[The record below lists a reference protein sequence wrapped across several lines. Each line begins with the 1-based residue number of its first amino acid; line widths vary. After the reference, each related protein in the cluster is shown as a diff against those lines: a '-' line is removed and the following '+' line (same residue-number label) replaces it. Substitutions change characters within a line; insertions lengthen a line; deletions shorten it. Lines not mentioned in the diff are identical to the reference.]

1 MRASIW
7 IVFLAGCGGAS
18 VSPSYAMD
26 EAGGMAVGEPMAE
39 MAAAEEIAASPGHS
53 AQASTSPVV
62 QPDAPTALP
71 VPSEQRLRL
80 IYTAQLGLTVE
91 HATSV
96 AAIDRIVTSTL
107 ELGGYLSHR
116 SNTQVVVRVPSDRF
130 HDSMRAFEQVG
141 DVGRRQ
147 VQVQDV
153 SEEYHDLEVRIAS
166 LVALHERMR
175 ALLERTSNLEE
186 VLRIETELGRLAR
199 EIDTARG
206 RLRFLG
212 SQVAWSTITVDV
224 SERALVQ
231 DPEPVTV
238 VEPPQPR
245 SIRLPIEWLNETG
258 LDGLMNLEN

>member
-1 MRASIW
+1 MRASLLMMA
-7 IVFLAGCGGAS
+7 LAGCGGAAHA
-18 VSPSYAMD
+18 YDM
-26 EAGGMAVGEPMAE
+26 GGE
-39 MAAAEEIAASPGHS
+39 AASESMPSAEVHEPVPVGHS
-53 AQASTSPVV
+53 AQASNEPVV
-62 QPDAPTALP
+62 APDEPTALP

-91 HATSV
+91 HAASTS
-96 AAIDRIVTSTL
+96 AIDRVVAATL

-116 SNTQVVVRVPSDRF
+116 NDHQVVVRVPSEKF
-130 HDSMRAFEQVG
+130 HESMHAFEQVG
-141 DVGRRQ
+141 EVSRRQ

-224 SERALVQ
+224 AEQPAQ
-231 DPEPVTV
+231 QAEPVA
-238 VEPPQPR
+238 VEPAQPR
-245 SIRLPIEWLNETG
+245 TIRLPIEWLNETG
-258 LDGLMNLEN
+258 LDGLMNLED

>member
-1 MRASIW
+1 MRGSLLMIA
-7 IVFLAGCGGAS
+7 LAGCGGAS
-18 VSPSYAMD
+18 MSYATD
-26 EAGGMAVGEPMAE
+26 EAGSMAVAEPMPTAQVE
-39 MAAAEEIAASPGHS
+39 QALPPGHS
-53 AQASTSPVV
+53 AQASTEPVV
-62 QPDAPTALP
+62 SPDAPSALP

-91 HATSV
+91 HAASTS
-96 AAIDRIVTSTL
+96 AIDRVVAATL

-116 SNTQVVVRVPSDRF
+116 NDHQVVVRVPSEKF
-130 HDSMRAFEQVG
+130 HESMHAFEQVG
-141 DVGRRQ
+141 EVGRRQ

-224 SERALVQ
+224 SERPAEQ
-231 DPEPVTV
+231 AEPVA
-238 VEPPQPR
+238 VEPAQPR
-245 SIRLPIEWLNETG
+245 AIRLPIDWLNETG
-258 LDGLMNLEN
+258 LDGLMNLED

>member
-1 MRASIW
+1 MRASW
-7 IVFLAGCGGAS
+7 MCIVLAGCGGAAAS
-18 VSPSYAMD
+18 YEMDVAGSAAVSEPI
-26 EAGGMAVGEPMAE
+26 GGEIQ
-39 MAAAEEIAASPGHS
+39 AAAPAELPPGHS
-53 AQASTSPVV
+53 AQASTQPVV
-62 QPDAPTALP
+62 EPDQPSALP

-80 IYTAQLGLTVE
+80 IYTAELGLSVE
-91 HATSV
+91 HATSN
-96 AAIDRIVTSTL
+96 AALDRLVEATL
-107 ELGGYLSHR
+107 ALGGYLSHR
-116 SNTQVVVRVPSDRF
+116 NDQRVIVRVPSDKF
-130 HDSMRAFEQVG
+130 HESMRAFEQVG
-141 DVGRRQ
+141 EVARRR

-224 SERALVQ
+224 SERPAEQ
-231 DPEPVTV
+231 AAPPPA
-238 VEPPQPR
+238 EPPAPR
-245 SIRLPIEWLNETG
+245 TIRLPISWLNETG
-258 LDGLMNLEN
+258 LDGLMNLED